1 MTDTDTRIR
10 NALDDDDR
18 AFLASLDQDRGMF
31 TQVGD
36 VLTGP
41 LGGWSRLIFA
51 VALVLGVTLVYC
63 GWRFLTAT
71 ASEDI
76 LWWGMVTLGMLTMQG
91 FIKEWFYSRMNL
103 LSTLRELRRL
113 QLQVAMLLDR
123 CDDQA

>member
-1 MTDTDTRIR
+1 MTDTDNRIR
-10 NALDDDDR
+10 NVLDEDDR

-36 VLTGP
+36 VLAGP

-76 LWWGMVTLGMLTMQG
+76 LWWGMVTLAILTMQG